1 MVRALYTG
9 ESGLKSHQ
17 TRMDVIGNNI
27 SNVNTVGFKSSR
39 ATFGDMLSQ
48 NLRDASASNEQVGST
63 NVKQIGLGVNVAS
76 TDLIFKNAAPMVTG
90 KNTDLALSGDGLFV
104 VRSGNQNYYTR
115 DGAFEFDSAGNY
127 VLPSSGHFVQGW
139 MAQDGVIDT
148 TAAVGNI
155 QVMKGQVIPA
165 TATTEVNFQY
175 NLDANLPLVKEITG
189 GVLTE
194 TVTKVPRTE
203 TVYEEVD
210 VIGVLE
216 QQESLYNLNVK
227 IGNDDYILHQVES
240 NDIDLSKNWKV
251 QSVNGLI
258 STHLSSS
265 STITLED
272 DDGNTSVINLISK
285 GANNIKVG
293 DAFSADTSLLRF
305 KSTVN
310 EVSPL
315 DFIVDGVEYQAIR
328 MGHSVE
334 IPGEGWVVTSVSSD
348 GSSMTIEQYEN
359 GENNGCSVGINL
371 ASLGDK
377 PLPTVGSTLEFS
389 GDSYTA
395 TKKRPV
401 TITTYDEVVT
411 VTTTG
416 TYTKY
421 NSMPV
426 KSSVNVYDSSG
437 NLYEIPV
444 YFVREGE
451 LEDGVVQSDNHW
463 LVSLEPNSAI
473 NKGDIS
479 TYTFPDANGNK
490 VTATMPA
497 AEIQFDPS
505 GQFITNS
512 ESDISGLITLNFEG
526 SGSTQNVTVNFDE
539 ITQYDGK
546 NTINSQGNGNVEGTL
561 KEINISSDGIISGV
575 YTNGIIRPEA
585 QVSVAHFTN
594 SAGLTKISA
603 NLYQENVN
611 SGTSVIGKADEFG
624 VVITPGALE
633 MSNVDIGNEFTDM
646 IISQR
651 GFQAN
656 AKLISVEDEMIETA
670 INTKR

>member
-175 NLDANLPLVKEITG
+175 NLDANLPLVN
-189 GVLTE
+189 
-194 TVTKVPRTE
+194 KVPRTE

-359 GENNGCSVGINL
+359 GENNGCSVVINL

-473 NKGDIS
+473 KKGAIS

-546 NTINSQGNGNVEGTL
+546 TTISSQGNGNVEGTL

-594 SAGLTKISA
+594 SVGLTKISV

>member
-48 NLRDASASNEQVGST
+48 NLRDASASNEKVGST

-258 STHLSSS
+258 STHLDNS

-411 VTTTG
+411 VTTG

-473 NKGDIS
+473 KKGAIS